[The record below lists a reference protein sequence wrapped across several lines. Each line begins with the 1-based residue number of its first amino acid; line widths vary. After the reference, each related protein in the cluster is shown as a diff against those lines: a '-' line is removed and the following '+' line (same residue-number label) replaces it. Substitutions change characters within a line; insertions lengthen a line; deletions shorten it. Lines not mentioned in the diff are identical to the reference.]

1 MDKTERS
8 KDDTDVEETINDGTL
23 SLEEWLDELKKADS
37 FDQYAKSRNAD
48 GD

>member
-23 SLEEWLDELKKADS
+23 SLEEWLDEIEKADD
-37 FDQYAKSRNAD
+37 FDQYAKKRQND
-48 GD
+48 ED